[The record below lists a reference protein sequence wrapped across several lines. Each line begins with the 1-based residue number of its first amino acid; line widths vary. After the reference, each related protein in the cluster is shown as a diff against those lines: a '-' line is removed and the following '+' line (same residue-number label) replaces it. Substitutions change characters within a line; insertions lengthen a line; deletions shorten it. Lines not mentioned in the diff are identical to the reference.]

1 MQKIMIFGAGNCGR
15 LIASK
20 LIEQGAKVL
29 CFLDNDPQKEGKQIS
44 LSGVGDTY
52 LYP

>member
-1 MQKIMIFGAGNCGR
+1 MQKIVIFGAGNCGR

-29 CFLDNDPQKEGKQIS
+29 CFLDNDPKRRQTNFLIG
-44 LSGVGDTY
+44 GG
-52 LYP
+52 